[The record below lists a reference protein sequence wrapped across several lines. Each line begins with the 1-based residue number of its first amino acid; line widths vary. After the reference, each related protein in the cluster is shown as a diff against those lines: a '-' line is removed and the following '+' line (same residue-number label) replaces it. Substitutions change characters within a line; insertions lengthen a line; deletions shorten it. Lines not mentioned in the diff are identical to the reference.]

1 MGCGQC
7 SSGGCGAVKAIGQT
21 EKSNHKTVAGCSSG
35 GCSTGGC
42 NKMNA
47 YDWLSNMDV
56 PRSMRYDVV
65 EIKFK
70 GGRKEYFRNANNL
83 DLYTGD
89 FVVCEMASG
98 YHIGSVS
105 LQGELVRLQMIK
117 KGLKDNDE
125 LRKILRVSTERDLE
139 KHQQAIARDMPTMY
153 RVREI
158 SKELKLQM
166 KMSDVEFQSDN
177 TKATFYYSADD
188 RVDFREMIKLLA
200 SEFKIRV
207 EMKQISLRQEAARV
221 GGIGSCGRE
230 LCCSTWLTDFRA
242 IPTSAARYQNLSLNP
257 AKLSG
262 QCGRLKCCLNY
273 ELETYLDALSDIP
286 TVEKPLK
293 TEKGIAVLQKTDIFR
308 RIMWFSYNNDINW
321 HSLPIHQV
329 VEIMKMNEKGILP
342 NSLEDLN
349 LIDSIVV
356 DKNAPRN
363 SDLDRLDRKYTDKG
377 KKPQQNSGNKN
388 QQNRPNQPQQ
398 NRGNNSPEAAKQE
411 GVVPKNN
418 NQPQNKGG
426 QPQGG
431 SPQGKPQ
438 GNQQGGSPQKQGNN
452 PQKNNQQGANNQNR
466 NNAVQPNNPQQGG
479 PQQGGPQQGGSPQ
492 GGQKGASPQNQGNNQ
507 PRNNP
512 NNNRQGGSPQG
523 GSPQGGSPQGG
534 QPNQQRQPNQQ
545 PRPQQQGGQNP
556 NKQGSPQ
563 GGSPQGGNKP
573 QGSPSQ
579 GGAQQQGG
587 SPQGGTPQGGKPN
600 PNQNRPNN
608 QGGNQGKPQHPQH
621 KKGGGQNNNPQNK
634 QGGEKPTP
642 PTE

>member
-21 EKSNHKTVAGCSSG
+21 EKSNTKTVAGCSSG
-35 GCSTGGC
+35 GCSSGGC

-188 RVDFREMIKLLA
+188 RVDFREMIKFLA

-363 SDLDRLDRKYTDKG
+363 SDLDRLDKKYTDKG

-388 QQNRPNQPQQ
+388 QQNRPNQPLQ
-398 NRGNNSPEAAKQE
+398 NRGNISSLGTPQVDVAKQE
-411 GVVPKNN
+411 VIAPKNN
-418 NQPQNKGG
+418 NQQQNKGG
-426 QPQGG
+426 SPQGG
-431 SPQGKPQ
+431 SPQKH
-438 GNQQGGSPQKQGNN
+438 GNN
-452 PQKNNQQGANNQNR
+452 PQKNNQQGVNNQNR
-466 NNAVQPNNPQQGG
+466 NNSVQPNNPQQGG
-479 PQQGGPQQGGSPQ
+479 PQQGGPQQGGGFS
-492 GGQKGASPQNQGNNQ
+492 QNQGNNQ
-507 PRNNP
+507 LKSNP
-512 NNNRQGGSPQG
+512 NGNKQGNLQNSPQQGGQQRHPNQQPKPQQQGGQNIIKQGNSQGGSPQG
-523 GSPQGGSPQGG
+523 GS
-534 QPNQQRQPNQQ
+534 
-545 PRPQQQGGQNP
+545 
-556 NKQGSPQ
+556 
-563 GGSPQGGNKP
+563 
-573 QGSPSQ
+573 
-579 GGAQQQGG
+579 
-587 SPQGGTPQGGKPN
+587 PQGGKPN

-621 KKGGGQNNNPQNK
+621 KKGSISNNNPQNK
-634 QGGEKPTP
+634 QGDEKPTTSNKP
-642 PTE
+642 NTEQQ

>member
-35 GCSTGGC
+35 GCSSGGC

-65 EIKFK
+65 EVKFK

-363 SDLDRLDRKYTDKG
+363 SDLDRLDKKYTDKG

-398 NRGNNSPEAAKQE
+398 NRGNNNPQGGSPQADSNKQQEAVA
-411 GVVPKNN
+411 PKNN

-431 SPQGKPQ
+431 KP
-438 GNQQGGSPQKQGNN
+438 QGGSPQKNS
-452 PQKNNQQGANNQNR
+452 QQGANNQNR
-466 NNAVQPNNPQQGG
+466 NNAVQSNQQGG
-479 PQQGGPQQGGSPQ
+479 QKPQQGGSQ
-492 GGQKGASPQNQGNNQ
+492 QSGGSPQNQGNNQ
-507 PRNNP
+507 PKNNP
-512 NNNRQGGSPQG
+512 NNNKQG
-523 GSPQGGSPQGG
+523 GG
-534 QPNQQRQPNQQ
+534 QPNNQQRQPK
-545 PRPQQQGGQNP
+545 PQQQGGQNL
-556 NKQGSPQ
+556 NKQGNPQ
-563 GGSPQGGNKP
+563 GGSPKGNAPQDGGQPQGGNQP
-573 QGSPSQ
+573 N
-579 GGAQQQGG
+579 
-587 SPQGGTPQGGKPN
+587 TTQGGKPN

-621 KKGGGQNNNPQNK
+621 KKGGGPNNNPQNK
-634 QGGEKPTP
+634 QGGEKPTQP
-642 PTE
+642 NKPNTEQ

>member
-1 MGCGQC
+1 MNYIYTKMGCGQC

-21 EKSNHKTVAGCSSG
+21 EKSNTKTVAGCSSG
-35 GCSTGGC
+35 GCSSGGC

-188 RVDFREMIKLLA
+188 RVDFREMIKFLA

-363 SDLDRLDRKYTDKG
+363 SDLDRLDKKYTDKG
-377 KKPQQNSGNKN
+377 KKPQQASNKN
-388 QQNRPNQPQQ
+388 QQNRPNQSQQ
-398 NRGNNSPEAAKQE
+398 NRGNTSPQGTPQVDIAKQE
-411 GVVPKNN
+411 VIAQKNN
-418 NQPQNKGG
+418 NQQQNKGG
-426 QPQGG
+426 SPQGG
-431 SPQGKPQ
+431 SP
-438 GNQQGGSPQKQGNN
+438 QGGSPQKQGNN
-452 PQKNNQQGANNQNR
+452 PQKNNQQGVNNQNR

-479 PQQGGPQQGGSPQ
+479 PQQGGG
-492 GGQKGASPQNQGNNQ
+492 SPQNQGNSQ
-507 PRNNP
+507 PKSIP
-512 NNNRQGGSPQG
+512 NYNKQGSTQISPQQSG
-523 GSPQGGSPQGG
+523 
-534 QPNQQRQPNQQ
+534 QQRQPNQQ
-545 PRPQQQGGQNP
+545 PKPQQQGGQNT

-563 GGSPQGGNKP
+563 GGSPQGA
-573 QGSPSQ
+573 SL
-579 GGAQQQGG
+579 
-587 SPQGGTPQGGKPN
+587 QGGKPN

-608 QGGNQGKPQHPQH
+608 QGGNQGKQSHPQH
-621 KKGGGQNNNPQNK
+621 KKGGGSNNNPQKK
-634 QGGEKPTP
+634 QGDEKPTTP
-642 PTE
+642 NKPNIE

>member
-21 EKSNHKTVAGCSSG
+21 ENSNTKTVAGCSSG
-35 GCSTGGC
+35 GCSSGGC

-47 YDWLSNMDV
+47 FDWLSNMDV
-56 PRSMRYDVV
+56 PRSMRYDMV
-65 EIKFK
+65 EVKYK
-70 GGRKEYFRNANNL
+70 GGRKEYFRNVNNL

-125 LRKILRVSTERDLE
+125 IKKILRLSTERDLE
-139 KHQQAIARDMPTMY
+139 KHQQAIARDTPTMY
-153 RVREI
+153 RVRI
-158 SKELKLQM
+158 IAKELKLQM

-293 TEKGIAVLQKTDIFR
+293 TEKGNAILQKTDIFR

-329 VEIMKMNEKGILP
+329 VEIMKMNENGILP

-349 LIDSIVV
+349 LIDTVVV

-363 SDLDRLDRKYTDKG
+363 SDLDRLDKKYTDKG
-377 KKPQQNSGNKN
+377 KKPQQFSNGNKN
-388 QQNRPNQPQQ
+388 QGNRSNTPQQ
-398 NRGNNSPEAAKQE
+398 SNIPVNRGSNVAPIEGGKQE
-411 GVVPKNN
+411 SLQQKNIN
-418 NQPQNKGG
+418 NPQKKGGNSQGNTPQN
-426 QPQGG
+426 
-431 SPQGKPQ
+431 
-438 GNQQGGSPQKQGNN
+438 QGNN
-452 PQKNNQQGANNQNR
+452 PQKNN
-466 NNAVQPNNPQQGG
+466 PNNKQGGNPQGDIPQGNLNKAVPQQ
-479 PQQGGPQQGGSPQ
+479 
-492 GGQKGASPQNQGNNQ
+492 KK
-507 PRNNP
+507 
-512 NNNRQGGSPQG
+512 SPQG
-523 GSPQGGSPQGG
+523 GSPQGGSPQDG
-534 QPNQQRQPNQQ
+534 
-545 PRPQQQGGQNP
+545 NP
-556 NKQGSPQ
+556 PQ
-563 GGSPQGGNKP
+563 GGSPQGGPP
-573 QGSPSQ
+573 Q
-579 GGAQQQGG
+579 
-587 SPQGGTPQGGKPN
+587 
-600 PNQNRPNN
+600 NQTKQNPNN
-608 QGGNQGKPQHPQH
+608 QGRNNQT
-621 KKGGGQNNNPQNK
+621 KKGGGQNNPQNK
-634 QGGEKPTP
+634 QGNQPQAPKPK
-642 PTE
+642 EDKS

>member
-65 EIKFK
+65 EVKFK

-158 SKELKLQM
+158 AKELKLQM

-349 LIDSIVV
+349 LIDSVVV

-363 SDLDRLDRKYTDKG
+363 SDLDRLDKKYTDKG

-398 NRGNNSPEAAKQE
+398 NRGNNNPEAAKQE
-411 GVVPKNN
+411 AVAPKNN

-431 SPQGKPQ
+431 KPQ
-438 GNQQGGSPQKQGNN
+438 GNQQGGAPQGGSPQKQGNN

-466 NNAVQPNNPQQGG
+466 NNAVQANNPQQGG
-479 PQQGGPQQGGSPQ
+479 PQQGGPQQGGQKPQQ
-492 GGQKGASPQNQGNNQ
+492 GGSPQNQGNQPKNQ
-507 PRNNP
+507 PNNKQGGNP
-512 NNNRQGGSPQG
+512 NQ
-523 GSPQGGSPQGG
+523 QGG
-534 QPNQQRQPNQQ
+534 QPNNQQKQPNQQ

-556 NKQGSPQ
+556 NKQGNPQVGPSQ
-563 GGSPQGGNKP
+563 GGSPQGGG
-573 QGSPSQ
+573 Q
-579 GGAQQQGG
+579 
-587 SPQGGTPQGGKPN
+587 PQGGKQPNNPQPSQQGGKPN
-600 PNQNRPNN
+600 PQPNQNRPNN

-621 KKGGGQNNNPQNK
+621 KKGGGPNNNPQNK
-634 QGGEKPTP
+634 QGGEKPNPTP
-642 PTE
+642 PNKPNTEQQ